1 MATFGDEWRR
11 GRHSDHDAAR
21 GLTHTVCVY
30 ILATFPGCSPQWR
43 RETRISGLPA
53 WVCADF
59 GASRPWV
66 PNSVDLGCLLPNTPI
81 SGLPPESA
89 PTLDSFPFLIELKS
103 CDIWFT
109 TTKNQTGVRP
119 HFDRLHVTV
128 LPTVWR
134 REGSAPGAWD
144 AAAAGTVGRGRAAAC
159 SPRARQWCSAR
170 STNGVVRQTPTDRAW
185 LQHMAAWLPE
195 PLSVSA

>member
-1 MATFGDEWRR
+1 MTTFGDEWRR

-59 GASRPWV
+59 GAPRPWV

-103 CDIWFT
+103 CILVHNDQESDWPLF
-109 TTKNQTGVRP
+109 VR
-119 HFDRLHVTV
+119 HFDRTCDRIANGLEA
-128 LPTVWR
+128 R
-134 REGSAPGAWD
+134 RQR
-144 AAAAGTVGRGRAAAC
+144 TGRLGCGCCWYCWPRSGRC
-159 SPRARQWCSAR
+159 
-170 STNGVVRQTPTDRAW
+170 
-185 LQHMAAWLPE
+185 L
-195 PLSVSA
+195 

>member
-109 TTKNQTGVRP
+109 TTKNQTGVRSS
-119 HFDRLHVTV
+119 FRSS
-128 LPTVWR
+128 TVWS
-134 REGSAPGAWD
+134 EGSAPAPGMRLLLVLL
-144 AAAAGTVGRGRAAAC
+144 AAVGPLPVVRALD
-159 SPRARQWCSAR
+159 
-170 STNGVVRQTPTDRAW
+170 NGVALVPPMGW
-185 LQHMAAWLPE
+185 
-195 PLSVSA
+195 

>member
-11 GRHSDHDAAR
+11 GRRSDHDAAR

-109 TTKNQTGVRP
+109 TTKNQTGVRSS
-119 HFDRLHVTV
+119 FRSYITV
-128 LPTVWR
+128 CNANGLER
-134 REGSAPGAWD
+134 RQRTGAWD